1 LNTIFALKKTRRL
14 SLLAALLMLSTHGT
28 IALAQVP
35 SGSVPWD
42 NSTTASELQAA
53 IDQALID
60 KRIPGASVAIRQGDV
75 RWTSTSGVADV
86 ANGTAPTAD
95 TYFGF
100 RSVTKSFVTTVI
112 LQLAE
117 EGRIGLDDPVG
128 NYVDGVPNGDV
139 ITIRQLAQMRSG
151 LFNYTASP
159 AFGEQFGNDPGKAWT
174 AAELL
179 AFAFAEPVQF
189 APGASYEYSNSNTV
203 LLGEVIAAATGNDW
217 SEEVRRRLTDPLGL
231 SSVINQGAG
240 TMPEPNAVGYID
252 FDDGNGPVSLAEF
265 NATGTGASGAL
276 VGVIADAE
284 RWGKAVGSGELLS
297 KRDFVERLKSFGSVE
312 PDPQSPEY
320 DSYGFGMGEISGFIG
335 HTGNGLGFEVL
346 VMYDRANDRTI
357 TILLNASNPDDP
369 DAPAHLFKELLAIL
383 DWNGPAGQIQ
393 VRADGT
399 NEVVGAGTVWTGLVS
414 GPFGA
419 RAAVY
424 AANGG
429 SAVADGR
436 VTLAPLQDY
445 VPAIFIGSGGR
456 VELGLGGDI
465 AASLGG
471 DGAFLNAETG
481 TASLVLTDVNIVL
494 NGDEVSGTGVDVR
507 DNSGALL
514 TRVKITGSAL
524 AGLHAGGDAPAAID
538 GDGVTIDLT
547 SGDGVWVEP
556 NGRIQL
562 TDSSIHLNGAGSGLH
577 ASGGDGTAQLLGTRL
592 DVETQAAGS
601 FGILA
606 QGDGATV
613 SLEDS
618 AVTTYGADAHAVVL
632 GEGAKVDLRGTS
644 VTAYGVAA
652 AAVAAVSAEGAATS
666 RTASLEV
673 SDSTLAAASGTAV
686 VAAGTDLK
694 FTASNSQ
701 VIGAITRS
709 SDASIDLSL
718 QNGSNWVLPAS
729 GVAVSSRVDQLINSH
744 STIAFAQPVG
754 SSPALFQSLTVASY
768 QGVNGTLVMN
778 AAFAGEGAGDQ
789 LIIDGGTATGRTGII
804 VQPLGAVALTT
815 GDGIGLIHA
824 IHGGQTDPGA
834 FALGRR
840 IAVGAYEF
848 GLYRGGASGTDDW
861 FLRSTQGGGTGPDA
875 LPNLRPEV
883 AVDTALPAI
892 ASQYSM
898 AILGTHAERAAA
910 RATQPSGHASAA
922 WARLFGETGS
932 QGSSGGNAATQ
943 LNRFLDNG
951 PSYDIDLA
959 GLQAGYDVLISN
971 PAEAVQNAI
980 GFYFGSGQ
988 ARGSVD
994 AVYGGSAGKVSMDA
1008 YSLGAYWT
1016 HSQAN
1021 GLYIDTV
1028 LQGTFFTEASASSV
1042 LGEELRS
1049 DGFGLAASLEAGYR
1063 FDLGGGWAIE
1073 PQAQLVYQRLSFE
1086 DGADSFGSIQYDAA
1100 NDVLGGIG
1108 ARVSRAWQLESGTK
1122 FTGSARA
1129 NLWNAFGDGTE
1140 VTFYDLS
1147 GTNAASFDSG
1157 LGGTSVQLDLDASM
1171 AVSETVSLF
1180 VSGNYDVRVDGEQGD
1195 AVGGRIGFNVS
1206 W

>member
-1 LNTIFALKKTRRL
+1 MNDILAWRKTRRL
-14 SLLAALLMLSTHGT
+14 SLLAAFLMLSTHGT
-28 IALAQVP
+28 IALAQSLP
-35 SGSVPWD
+35 ASVPWD

-75 RWTSTSGVADV
+75 RWTSNSGVADV
-86 ANGTAPTAD
+86 ASGAAPTAD

-139 ITIRQLAQMRSG
+139 ITIRQLAEMRSG
-151 LFNYTASP
+151 LVNYTATA
-159 AFGEQFGNDPGKAWT
+159 AFGEQFGDDPGKAWT

-179 AFAFAEPVQF
+179 AFAFAEPVEF
-189 APGASYEYSNSNTV
+189 APGASYEYSNTNTV

-217 SEEVRRRLTDPLGL
+217 SEEVRQRLTEPLGL
-231 SSVINQGAG
+231 NSVINQGAG

-252 FDDGNGPVSLAEF
+252 LDDGNGPISLAEF
-265 NATGTGASGAL
+265 NASGTGASGAL
-276 VGVIADAE
+276 VGLIDDAE
-284 RWGKAVGSGELLS
+284 RWGKAVGSGELLG
-297 KRDFVERLKSFGSVE
+297 KRDFVERLKSFGSSE
-312 PDPQSPEY
+312 PDPLSPEY

-393 VRADGT
+393 VDADST

-429 SAVADGR
+429 SAIADGR

-445 VPAIFIGSGGR
+445 VPAIFIGSSGR
-456 VELGLGGDI
+456 VKLGLGGDI

-471 DGAFLNAETG
+471 DGAFLRAETG
-481 TASLVLTDVNIVL
+481 TASLALTDVNIVL

-507 DNSGALL
+507 DNGEAML

-524 AGLHAGGDAPAAID
+524 AGLHAGGGAPATID

-547 SGDGVWVEP
+547 SGDGAWVEP
-556 NGRIQL
+556 NGTVQL
-562 TDSSIHLNGAGSGLH
+562 TDSSIRLNGAGSGLH
-577 ASGGDGTAQLLGTRL
+577 ASGGDGTAKLLGTRL
-592 DVETQAAGS
+592 DVETHAAGS

-613 SLEDS
+613 DLKDS
-618 AVTTYGADAHAVVL
+618 SVATYGADAHAVVL
-632 GEGAKVDLRGTS
+632 GEGARVDLSGTS
-644 VTAYGVAA
+644 VLPHGVTA
-652 AAVAAVSAEGAATS
+652 AAVAAVPVEGAATS
-666 RTASLEV
+666 RTATLSV
-673 SDSTLAAASGTAV
+673 TDSTLAAASGMAV

-701 VIGAITRS
+701 VIGAMTRS
-709 SDASIDLSL
+709 SDAVIDLSL
-718 QNGSNWVLPAS
+718 QNGSHWVLPAA
-729 GVAVSSRVDQLINSH
+729 GAAVSSRVDELANSH
-744 STIAFAQPVG
+744 STVAFAQPVG
-754 SSPALFQSLTVASY
+754 SSPAVFQSLAVGSY
-768 QGVNGTLVMN
+768 QGVDGTLVMN
-778 AAFAGEGAGDQ
+778 VAFVGEGAGDQ
-789 LIIDGGTATGRTGII
+789 LIIDGGTATGQTGII

-824 IHGGQTDPGA
+824 IHGGQTDPDA

-840 IAVGAYEF
+840 VAVGAYEY

-861 FLRSTQGGGTGPDA
+861 FLRSTQGGDTGPGA

-892 ASQYSM
+892 ASHYSM
-898 AILGTHAERAAA
+898 AILGTHSERAAA
-910 RATQPSGHASAA
+910 RSTQPGGHANAA

-959 GLQAGYDVLISN
+959 GFQAGYDLVTSN
-971 PAEAVQNAI
+971 PGEAVQNTI
-980 GFYFGSGQ
+980 GFYVGSGQ
-988 ARGSVD
+988 ARGNVD
-994 AVYGGSAGKVSMDA
+994 AVYGGAAGKVSMDA

-1016 HSQAN
+1016 HAQAS

-1028 LQGTFFTEASASSV
+1028 LQGTFFTEVSASSV
-1042 LGEELRS
+1042 LGEELRL
-1049 DGFGLAASLEAGYR
+1049 DGFGLTASVESGYR

-1073 PQAQLVYQRLSFE
+1073 PQAQLVYQRLSFD
-1086 DGADSFGSIQYDAA
+1086 DGADRFGSVQYDAT

-1108 ARVSRAWQLESGTK
+1108 ARVSRAWRLENGTR

-1129 NLWNAFGDGTE
+1129 SLWNAFGDGTE
-1140 VTFYDLS
+1140 VTFADLS
-1147 GTNAASFDSG
+1147 GANAASFDSG

-1171 AVSETVSLF
+1171 AISETVSLF
-1180 VSGNYDVRVDGEQGD
+1180 VSGDYAARVDGEQGH